1 MRFRKIKLLIY
12 DQILRRDEKSDG
24 LQKYP
29 EDIIQCHETFVR
41 SVREFSEAKVEIVHA
56 ILVRE
61 RIFQQQSFNFDV
73 LPLWGDFKG
82 VSIVLDHESNYKN
95 AERENQYRRIIVFV
109 AHPQRIFY
117 ASSEENTMQEKLT
130 TVAAKTA
137 KTKFVKGYYYTDRKW
152 KEVVPSDSTNRV
164 KRRFFDV
171 GSFEISPE
179 ILGSNCSNSDGSLS
193 LATYNSK
200 VAEPSTAQETIG
212 EMGFIHQR

>member
-29 EDIIQCHETFVR
+29 EDIIQCHETFVQ
-41 SVREFSEAKVEIVHA
+41 SVLESSEAKVEIVHGV
-56 ILVRE
+56 LVRE
-61 RIFQQQSFNFDV
+61 RIFQEQSFNFDV
-73 LPLWGDFKG
+73 LPLWGEFKG

-95 AERENQYRRIIVFV
+95 AERENMYRRIIVFV

-117 ASSEENTMQEKLT
+117 ASSEENIMQEKLT
-130 TVAAKTA
+130 TVAAEIA

-152 KEVVPSDSTNRV
+152 KEAVPSDSTNRV

-179 ILGSNCSNSDGSLS
+179 ILGSNCSNSDRSLS
-193 LATYNSK
+193 LATYKFESRR
-200 VAEPSTAQETIG
+200 AFDAAG
-212 EMGFIHQR
+212 ADRRMGFILQR